1 MPLMVSC
8 NWSLFSSGR
17 HCLPESI
24 SDLTD
29 WGHSSTRLPSLQTPV
44 ASPGRQN
51 GSTGCESGFP
61 QPPLGEAHGA
71 HSSSGRCI
79 RLPVIK
85 DSYLGRRCI
94 EWGVGGGA
102 ELPSPFWLCDVN
114 LQEPPWFSS
123 QTQSCLSRFYRGF
136 ITEAWLSKSYPEPVQ
151 DPSMVNSLA
160 YEKTPLWRCQGF

>member
-123 QTQSCLSRFYRGF
+123 QTLNPVFLGFIEASLQRHDWVNHILSLSR
-136 ITEAWLSKSYPEPVQ
+136 TPAWS
-151 DPSMVNSLA
+151 
-160 YEKTPLWRCQGF
+160 TH